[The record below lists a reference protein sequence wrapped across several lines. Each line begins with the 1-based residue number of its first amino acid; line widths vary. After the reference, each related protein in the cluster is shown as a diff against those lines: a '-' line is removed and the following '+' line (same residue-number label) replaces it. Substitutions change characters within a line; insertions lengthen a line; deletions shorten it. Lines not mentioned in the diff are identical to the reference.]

1 MRAPAHRPHTRPF
14 SSEINQFETQQPRH
28 SVCPF
33 PSGRPGASRGVTL
46 HRYWAPLA
54 VPKLQM
60 QKTLADVERA
70 LTILDLDRERFPG
83 PPIMPSRKP
92 RTAADRPTS
101 APRRVSG
108 VKRATPRRRVDIA
121 TVADGFYRDLVWNL
135 RNGVIAV
142 TRDGRVA
149 VMNEVAYRILG
160 LTPRPTDIGRPFP
173 QVLRER
179 PDVTRIVAGAFE
191 LSHLPNRA
199 EMRLKST
206 GKVIGYTLSQVRDRR
221 GRITGAT
228 LFFKDLTRVE
238 QLEERE
244 RLRDRLAALGEMA
257 AAIAHE
263 VKNPLAGIEVMAGIL
278 RRQLP
283 DMQDA
288 QSILR
293 DIIKEAKMANA
304 IVLEILDF
312 VRPIRLQVERTS
324 LADVVRDAIS
334 MAESH
339 VQRGGV
345 QVDVALPADLEPVH
359 GDPHQLRQ
367 LFTNLVTNAFEAM
380 GGIGHVRISA
390 HVLPA
395 EDEGIAGADAHSYPM
410 VQVEVLDDGPGVPP
424 DLMDRIFSPFFTT
437 KPQGSGLGL
446 AIVRKIVDAHDG
458 RIDVS
463 ARPERGARFRVSL
476 PLGGGQELFR

>member
-1 MRAPAHRPHTRPF
+1 MPIRKTRAAAR
-14 SSEINQFETQQPRH
+14 
-28 SVCPF
+28 
-33 PSGRPGASRGVTL
+33 AD
-46 HRYWAPLA
+46 APP
-54 VPKLQM
+54 VR
-60 QKTLADVERA
+60 RA
-70 LTILDLDRERFPG
+70 
-83 PPIMPSRKP
+83 KP
-92 RTAADRPTS
+92 RARRASDSFADES
-101 APRRVSG
+101 
-108 VKRATPRRRVDIA
+108 
-121 TVADGFYRDLVWNL
+121 FYKDLVWNL
-135 RNGVIAV
+135 RNGVLAV

-160 LTPRPTDIGRPFP
+160 LTPRTTDIGVAFT
-173 QVLRER
+173 QVLKDR
-179 PDVTRIVAGAFE
+179 PDVARIVAGAFE

-199 EMRLKST
+199 ELRLKST
-206 GKVIGYTLSQVRDRR
+206 GKVIGYTLSQVRDGR
-221 GRITGAT
+221 GRVTGAT

-278 RRQLP
+278 KRQLA
-283 DMQDA
+283 DSEDA

-304 IVLEILDF
+304 IVLEVLDF
-312 VRPIRLQVERTS
+312 VRPIRLQLERVA
-324 LADVVRDAIS
+324 LPDVVRDAIS

-339 VQRGGV
+339 VPRGDV
-345 QVDVALPADLEPVH
+345 QVLVTIPEDLAPIQ

-367 LFTNLVTNAFEAM
+367 LFTNLLTNAFEAL
-380 GGIGHVRISA
+380 GGRGTVNLIATQLAPEEEITVG
-390 HVLPA
+390 A
-395 EDEGIAGADAHSYPM
+395 EPHHGIPL
-410 VQVEVLDDGPGVPP
+410 VQVEVSDDGPGVPA
-424 DLMDRIFSPFFTT
+424 DVMDRIFSPFFTT

-463 ARPERGARFRVSL
+463 LRQQGGTRFRVTL
-476 PLGGGQELFR
+476 PIGGTHQLFR

>member
-1 MRAPAHRPHTRPF
+1 MEKSLAELQGLITILPSEAAGF
-14 SSEINQFETQQPRH
+14 SLSPLMPDRKL
-28 SVCPF
+28 
-33 PSGRPGASRGVTL
+33 RGASSRAASDPK
-46 HRYWAPLA
+46 RRAKKP
-54 VPKLQM
+54 VPRRARS
-60 QKTLADVERA
+60 ADEV
-70 LTILDLDRERFPG
+70 
-83 PPIMPSRKP
+83 
-92 RTAADRPTS
+92 AADS
-101 APRRVSG
+101 
-108 VKRATPRRRVDIA
+108 
-121 TVADGFYRDLVWNL
+121 FYRDLVWTL
-135 RNGVIAV
+135 RNGVLAI

-160 LTPRPTDIGRPFP
+160 LIHKPSDIGSPFTS
-173 QVLRER
+173 VLRDR
-179 PDVTRIVAGAFE
+179 PDVCRIVAGAFD

-199 EMRLKST
+199 ELRLKST

-221 GRITGAT
+221 GRLTGAT

-278 RRQLP
+278 KRQLTESP
-283 DMQDA
+283 DA
-288 QSILR
+288 QTILE

-312 VRPIRLQVERTS
+312 VRPIRLQVERIT
-324 LADVVRDAIS
+324 LADAVRDAIS

-339 VQRGGV
+339 VPRGEV
-345 QVDVALPADLEPVH
+345 AVDVALAPDLPSLQ

-367 LFTNLVTNAFEAM
+367 LFTNLLTNAFEAL
-380 GGIGHVRISA
+380 GGRGTVRILA
-390 HVLPA
+390 AQLA
-395 EDEGIAGADAHSYPM
+395 EDPIAGGDPQAVPSLLI
-410 VQVEVLDDGPGVPP
+410 EVTDDGPGVPA
-424 DLMDRIFSPFFTT
+424 DVMDRIFSPFFTT

-463 ARPERGARFRVSL
+463 APLAGGTRFRVTL
-476 PLGGGQELFR
+476 PVTSGQELFR